1 MKRHLST
8 RTSATCPRAL
18 WGLTHPAALAEWPGH
33 KCFITTHGGGRD
45 SYDGYISPPVTPE
58 HHSVRSQKPQRAR
71 NQSDKTELSQC
82 VCIETENRHLACP
95 SVCLSSLRTSFIS
108 SFLPTSCPLY
118 LAFILSCLLS
128 NLDFHRN
135 PFRFTLLSS
144 LLLFNSFLFV
154 IHSFLS
160 SCLLPPP
167 LRPSCVSWSV
177 LCTHSAPCGSSLVC
191 CRCLDS
197 AETIRFVLNAASHW
211 APTLI
216 GVSTQAGFHLPAQMW
231 LCLLPTFRSNWDLMN
246 R

>member
-1 MKRHLST
+1 MCLHRDREQTL
-8 RTSATCPRAL
+8 
-18 WGLTHPAALAEWPGH
+18 GL
-33 KCFITTHGGGRD
+33 
-45 SYDGYISPPVTPE
+45 
-58 HHSVRSQKPQRAR
+58 
-71 NQSDKTELSQC
+71 
-82 VCIETENRHLACP
+82 
-95 SVCLSSLRTSFIS
+95 SVCLSVFTPYILYFLIPSYQLSSPVFSRILTS
-108 SFLPTSCPLY
+108 TE
-118 LAFILSCLLS
+118 
-128 NLDFHRN
+128 N

-160 SCLLPPP
+160 SCPLPPP

-216 GVSTQAGFHLPAQMW
+216 GVSTQAGFHLPAQM
-231 LCLLPTFRSNWDLMN
+231 
-246 R
+246 